1 MERFVIIHYHEIA
14 LKGKNRFFFEKKL
27 ASNIQKVL
35 QNLEYGEVKRIFGRI
50 IIRLNKKS
58 DFAKI
63 REKLMFVF
71 GIAYFCEA
79 WLSRPEIKILQEN
92 VLKLIRGKRFKS
104 FKIKTRR
111 SQKEFPLTS
120 QEVNEKIG
128 AYVLQN
134 LSNVKV
140 DLENPELTCFIEI
153 TEVGAFI
160 YFEKIKG
167 LGGLPSGTSGK
178 IISLISSGFD
188 SPLAAWKMMRRG
200 AKIIFLH
207 FHSYPRT
214 SRASIENVKR
224 LVLKITPYQFE
235 SMLYL
240 IPFIDIQKEIVAK
253 TEPSMRVVLYRRM
266 MIRIAEALSRKVH
279 AGALVT
285 GESLGQVA
293 SQTLENIFAINRVA
307 TLPIFR
313 PLISEDKEEIIN
325 ETKKISTYEISSLP
339 YEDCC
344 SLFVGRNPAT
354 KVSLERVEGEEK
366 KLDIENMIKKA
377 IEGAEKVEF
386 RVSDYEVRLRS

>member
-1 MERFVIIHYHEIA
+1 MGKFIIVHYHEIA
-14 LKGKNRFFFEKKL
+14 LKGKNRIFFEKKL
-27 ASNIQKVL
+27 VSNIQKVL
-35 QNLEYGEVKRIFGRI
+35 QNLEYDEIKRIYGRI
-50 IIRLNKKS
+50 IIKLNEKS

-63 REKLMFVF
+63 REKLLFVF

-79 WLSRPEIKILQEN
+79 WLSRSEIKILQEN
-92 VLKLIRGKRFKS
+92 VLKLMRDKKFRS
-104 FKIKTRR
+104 FKIQARR
-111 SQKEFPLTS
+111 SQKEYPQTS

-128 AYVLQN
+128 TYVLKN
-134 LSNVKV
+134 LPNVKV

-153 TEVGAFI
+153 TELGAFI
-160 YFEKIKG
+160 YFEKIRG
-167 LGGLPSGTSGK
+167 LGGLPLGTSGK

-188 SPLAAWKMMRRG
+188 SPLASWKMMRRG

-207 FHSYPRT
+207 FHSYPHT

-235 SMLYL
+235 STLYL
-240 IPFIDIQKEIVAK
+240 IPFIDIQKEIMTK
-253 TEPSMRVVLYRRM
+253 TEGSLRVVLYRRM
-266 MIRIAEALSRKVH
+266 MIRIAEALARKVH

-313 PLISEDKEEIIN
+313 PLISEDKEEIIH
-325 ETKKISTYEISSLP
+325 ETKKISTYEISSQP

-344 SLFVGRNPAT
+344 SLFVPKSPAT
-354 KVSLERVEGEEK
+354 KVSLEKVEKEEK
-366 KLDIENMIKKA
+366 KLDIKRMVEKA
-377 IEGAEKVEF
+377 IERMEKVEF
-386 RVSDYEVRLRS
+386 RI

>member
-1 MERFVIIHYHEIA
+1 MERFIVVHYHEIA
-14 LKGKNRFFFEKKL
+14 LKGKNRIFFEKKL
-27 ASNIQKVL
+27 VSNIQKVL
-35 QNLEYGEVKRIFGRI
+35 QNLEYDEVKRIFGRI
-50 IIRLNKKS
+50 IIKLNEKS

-63 REKLMFVF
+63 HEKLLLIF

-79 WLSRPEIKILQEN
+79 WLSNPEIKILQEN
-92 VLKLIRGKRFKS
+92 VLKLIRDKKFKS

-111 SQKEFPLTS
+111 PQKEYPLTS

-128 AYVLQN
+128 AYALQN
-134 LSNVKV
+134 LSNIKV
-140 DLENPELTCFIEI
+140 DLENPDLTCFIEV
-153 TEVGAFI
+153 TELGALI
-160 YFEKIKG
+160 YFKKIKG

-207 FHSYPRT
+207 FHSYPHT

-224 LVLKITPYQFE
+224 LVSKITPYQFE
-235 SMLYL
+235 STLYL
-240 IPFIDIQKEIVAK
+240 VPFVDIQKEIMTK
-253 TEPSMRVVLYRRM
+253 TEPSMRLVLYRRM
-266 MIRIAEALSRKVH
+266 MIRIAEQLAKKVH

-293 SQTLENIFAINRVA
+293 SQTLENIFAINRAA

-344 SLFVGRNPAT
+344 SLFVPKSPAT
-354 KVSLERVEGEEK
+354 KVSLGKVEMEEK
-366 KLDIENMIKKA
+366 KMDIGRMVEKAIKKM
-377 IEGAEKVEF
+377 EKVEF
-386 RVSDYEVRLRS
+386 KI